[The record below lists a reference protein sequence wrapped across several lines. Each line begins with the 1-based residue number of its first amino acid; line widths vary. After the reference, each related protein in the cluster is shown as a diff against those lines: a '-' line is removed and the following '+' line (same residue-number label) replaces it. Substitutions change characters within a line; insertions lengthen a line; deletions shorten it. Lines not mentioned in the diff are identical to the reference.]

1 MWPLHA
7 SFSWVGVAEQS
18 GNPPSVS
25 RTCSMLGVMGRSPGM
40 LSKSA
45 ADSPMGYSVN
55 RRLSGGG
62 MSFVLGI

>member
-1 MWPLHA
+1 
-7 SFSWVGVAEQS
+7 
-18 GNPPSVS
+18 
-25 RTCSMLGVMGRSPGM
+25 MLGVMGRSPGM